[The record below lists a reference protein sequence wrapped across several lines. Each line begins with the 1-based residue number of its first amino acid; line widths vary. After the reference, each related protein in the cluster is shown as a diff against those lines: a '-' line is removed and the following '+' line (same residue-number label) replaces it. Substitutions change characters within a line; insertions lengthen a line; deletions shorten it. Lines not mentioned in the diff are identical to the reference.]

1 MDFKGCEGVGWIHL
15 VQDRDHWRSVV
26 NTVMNLSILLNGG
39 IS

>member
-15 VQDRDHWRSVV
+15 VQDRDRWRSVV
-26 NTVMNLSILLNGG
+26 NTVMNFRILLNRV